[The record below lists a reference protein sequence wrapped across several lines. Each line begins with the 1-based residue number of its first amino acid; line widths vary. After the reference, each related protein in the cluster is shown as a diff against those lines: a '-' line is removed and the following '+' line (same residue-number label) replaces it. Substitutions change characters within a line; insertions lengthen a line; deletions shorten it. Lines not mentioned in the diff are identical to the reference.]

1 MVGRLTM
8 DCTKIEQMLPA
19 YTLGSLAKSET
30 VDFTAHID
38 ACASC
43 AVKVREAGDTL
54 VNLARMV
61 PQKRPPERVKA
72 RLFASVDSV
81 DQAKQPE
88 AEPSRTW
95 MGWVRSLVH
104 QLTLSPGTSLAVV
117 FLVAAVV
124 VGYWSSRSL
133 QDLQELRSDID
144 HRMESVAQQE
154 QELRVGLE
162 QQHKLFE
169 KIATDPDVT
178 VKRLSASIPTVP
190 RPGDDPPSGVIVI
203 SAKEN
208 KATIAAMHLPQLPP
222 SQVYHVWLIKH
233 GGLEIR
239 TATLTVDSTGAGHAE
254 IAIDA
259 PLEEFRAILITI
271 DDANADPGSLGNSAL
286 RGDL

>member
-1 MVGRLTM
+1 MM
-8 DCTKIEQMLPA
+8 DCKRIEQLLPA
-19 YTLGSLAKSET
+19 YTLGSLTESET
-30 VDFTAHID
+30 TALTAHVD

-43 AVKVREAGDTL
+43 AVNVREAGDTL

-61 PQKRPPERVKA
+61 PQKRPSARVKA
-72 RLFASVDSV
+72 RLFASIDRE
-81 DQAKQPE
+81 KQPE

>member
-1 MVGRLTM
+1 M
-8 DCTKIEQMLPA
+8 DCRRIEQMLPA
-19 YTLGSLAKSET
+19 YTLGSLTISET
-30 VDFTAHID
+30 ADFTSHVE
-38 ACASC
+38 ACPPC

-54 VNLARMV
+54 GNLARMV
-61 PQKRPPERVKA
+61 PQKRPSERVKD
-72 RLFASVDSV
+72 RLFARIDRV
-81 DQAKQPE
+81 DQPVTQ
-88 AEPSRTW
+88 PSRPW
-95 MGWVRSLVH
+95 MDFVVSLGR
-104 QLTLSPGTSLAVV
+104 QLTLSTGTSLAVV
-117 FLVAAVV
+117 FLVVAVV

-133 QDLQELRSDID
+133 QDLQDLRGDIEQ
-144 HRMESVAQQE
+144 RMESMAQQE
-154 QELRVGLE
+154 EDVREGLE

-169 KIATDPDVT
+169 TIAADPDVT
-178 VKRLSASIPTVP
+178 VKRLSANIPTVP
-190 RPGDDPPSGVIVI
+190 LPGYESPSGVIVI